1 MKRNSKGA
9 FQVSTAPGPGRR
21 RLVLLLQL
29 QLNLKSASVREE
41 HMVWRRMWCEWARAR
56 QEERGR
62 RYPCVTQ
69 LDHAFYTRLGKK
81 TGWPEK

>member
-41 HMVWRRMWCEWARAR
+41 HMVWRRM
-56 QEERGR
+56 
-62 RYPCVTQ
+62 
-69 LDHAFYTRLGKK
+69 
-81 TGWPEK
+81 

>member
-62 RYPCVTQ
+62 EGGDILALPNSIT
-69 LDHAFYTRLGKK
+69 LSILG
-81 TGWPEK
+81 